1 MVFDYTPLT
10 PLPEA
15 HLSSPYIANL
25 FKHFFLQEM
34 EHITLK
40 MDFY

>member
-1 MVFDYTPLT
+1 MVFDHTPLT
-10 PLPEA
+10 PPPEA
-15 HLSSPYIANL
+15 HLWSPYCVFFN
-25 FKHFFLQEM
+25 HFFLQEM